1 MNRVTLDHIK
11 SKHDSGFCIADDY
24 EKATEFIDGTP
35 EDDLE
40 LLAFVV
46 KNGSG
51 PAQDLIQFCSENQ
64 KGIDIND
71 TFYPYEKIKAIL
83 DAE

>member
-1 MNRVTLDHIK
+1 MNRVTLDHISSK
-11 SKHDSGFCIADDY
+11 SGNGFCIADDY
-24 EKATEFIDGTP
+24 ENATEFIDGTP

-46 KNGSG
+46 KHGSD
-51 PAQDLIQFCSENQ
+51 PAQDLIQFCNENE
-64 KGIDIND
+64 KGIEIND
-71 TFYPYEKIKAIL
+71 TFYPYDKIRAIL